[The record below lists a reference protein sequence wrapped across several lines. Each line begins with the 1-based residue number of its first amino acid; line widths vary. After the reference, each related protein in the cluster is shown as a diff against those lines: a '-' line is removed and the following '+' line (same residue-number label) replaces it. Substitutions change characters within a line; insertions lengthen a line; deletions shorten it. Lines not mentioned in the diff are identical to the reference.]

1 METHVQAARAKTA
14 GSRDFVDVT
23 DEVLAVTAKG
33 PVQHG
38 HVTVFAE
45 SPGCALIVNE
55 RESGLLCDLRDT
67 MDRLRRTGREDLH
80 SLLGSASVVLPLRD
94 GRLQLGTWQ
103 RVMLAELEGPA
114 ERRIVVQIV
123 GE

>member
-1 METHVQAARAKTA
+1 METHVHVARAETA
-14 GSRDFVDVT
+14 GSMDLVDVT
-23 DEVLAVTAKG
+23 DEIVAAMSDG
-33 PVQHG
+33 PVQDG

-55 RESGLLCDLRDT
+55 RESGLLCDIRDT
-67 MDRLRRTGREDLH
+67 MGRLRRTDREDLR
-80 SLLGSASVVLPLRD
+80 SLLGSASIVLPLKA